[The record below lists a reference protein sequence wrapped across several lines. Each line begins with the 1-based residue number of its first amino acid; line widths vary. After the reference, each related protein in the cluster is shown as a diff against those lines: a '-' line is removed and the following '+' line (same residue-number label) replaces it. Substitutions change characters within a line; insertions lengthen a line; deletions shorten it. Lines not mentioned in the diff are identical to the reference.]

1 MRKLFFGSLLLI
13 CLSVLAQETA
23 TTEETTEIN
32 EEVVAAPVE
41 EPKENWIE
49 CDTSYLSYVKN
60 LPAAQQSKELEN
72 WWEYADYDY
81 HNIKNDEFRYKE
93 EKPKR
98 EKQFKT
104 LLSEKDAVQSI
115 LLNIKLGQ
123 YDFKKK
129 GFPVDIKT
137 AAADKTFENHYD
149 ANASG
154 FGGGLGGAPSAT
166 LNTCSMK
173 IKDSKKSE
181 ELPGIVKIKPN
192 NIAKIKFISVA
203 EEAAKKV
210 TAEIGKGRIVTA
222 VVRYQPVKTAFVK
235 KKLGT
240 IKINELVVTAD
251 IKELEFNAGED
262 KLNFKF

>member
-1 MRKLFFGSLLLI
+1 MRKLLLGSLLLI
-13 CLSVLAQETA
+13 CLSAFAQETT
-23 TTEETTEIN
+23 TTEETTE
-32 EEVVAAPVE
+32 EVTAAPVE

-49 CDTSYLSYVKN
+49 CDASYLSYVKS
-60 LPAAQQSKELEN
+60 LPAALQSKELEN
-72 WWEYADYDY
+72 WWEYADNDY
-81 HNIKNDEFRYKE
+81 RSIKNDEFRYKE

-137 AAADKTFENHYD
+137 ASADKTFENHYD
-149 ANASG
+149 PNASG

-166 LNTCSMK
+166 LNACSMK
-173 IKDSKKSE
+173 IRDSKKSE
-181 ELPGIVKIKPN
+181 ELPSMVKIKPN
-192 NIAKIKFISVA
+192 NVSKIKFISVA

-222 VVRYQPVKTAFVK
+222 VVRYQPLKTAFVK
-235 KKLGT
+235 KKLGS